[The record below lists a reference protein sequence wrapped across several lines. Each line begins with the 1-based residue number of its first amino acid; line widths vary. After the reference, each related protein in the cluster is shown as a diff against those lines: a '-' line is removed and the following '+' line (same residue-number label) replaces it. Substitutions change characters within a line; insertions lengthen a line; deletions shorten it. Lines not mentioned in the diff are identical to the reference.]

1 MRTELIGVRLPLH
14 EAALVRRQAAERG
27 ITKSQHAVNLVIR
40 ALDDEAH
47 DQLPTVVARLEQIA
61 EQLGAMYQSGTSQRA
76 QAPSNL
82 HNGLHLEQR
91 AFMIEVLTLLR
102 YLFKDD
108 LKIKG
113 DVGRRLQNAVGDI
126 RVKGV

>member
-14 EAALVRRQAAERG
+14 EAAFVRRQAAERG
-27 ITKSQHAVNLVIR
+27 ITKSLHAVNLVIR

-47 DQLPTVVARLEQIA
+47 EQLPAVVARLEQIA
-61 EQLGAMYQSGTSQRA
+61 EQLTALHQSSNSQHA
-76 QAPSNL
+76 QAQSNL

>member
-40 ALDDEAH
+40 ALDGEAH
-47 DQLPTVVARLEQIA
+47 DQLPSVVSRLEQIA
-61 EQLGAMYQSGTSQRA
+61 EQLNAMHQSGSSQHA
-76 QAPSNL
+76 QAQSNL

>member
-14 EAALVRRQAAERG
+14 QASLVRRQAAERG
-27 ITKSQHAVNLVIR
+27 ITTSQHAVNLVIR
-40 ALDDEAH
+40 ALDGEAH
-47 DQLPTVVARLEQIA
+47 DQLATVVARLEQIA
-61 EQLGAMYQSGTSQRA
+61 EQLNAMHQSSNLQHSGPQRD
-76 QAPSNL
+76 L

-113 DVGRRLQNAVGDI
+113 DVGRRLQKAVGEV
-126 RVKGV
+126 RVEGV

>member
-1 MRTELIGVRLPLH
+1 
-14 EAALVRRQAAERG
+14 
-27 ITKSQHAVNLVIR
+27 
-40 ALDDEAH
+40 
-47 DQLPTVVARLEQIA
+47 LEQIA
-61 EQLGAMYQSGTSQRA
+61 EQLNAMHPSSNSQHADA
-76 QAPSNL
+76 QSNL